1 MFSDNENP
9 GAEVSAGQ
17 AEPAIKT
24 AAESTNPNAV
34 PEEAVPA
41 PAEAHDASPGPLATE
56 PTDPTIAGVEPVGE
70 PGDPAVVDHSSVNSA
85 ADTGVTPTE
94 PVVDQEQFTE
104 HFAPEPVAVA
114 SAPLKS
120 VSEPDS
126 PAAADQSDAS
136 SELNSGEPSAESTAE
151 MEQLMEQYAAPH
163 QAPAEGEIESGQ
175 VVAVTD
181 LGVVVNLGGKTEG
194 LIPAQEFAELDGPF
208 PLVDGQPVEVQRTG
222 DRKDGYV
229 LLSYQRVRR
238 RRIWAK
244 VEEAYRKKTD
254 IVGKVVD
261 QIKGGLVVDIGVR
274 AFLPASQADTHAVR
288 DIDQWK
294 DREITVRVLK
304 MNRKRGNVVVSRRA
318 ILDEQAQAQRQAMLD
333 SLAEG
338 QIVRGVV
345 KNVTGYGA
353 FVDLGGIDGLLHI
366 TDMSWGRVASPLDA
380 VRPGEEV
387 EVKILKYDR
396 EKGRVSLG
404 RKQLLPDPWIT
415 VPERYSVGT
424 KFTGKIMSLTDYGA
438 FVELEPG
445 VEGLVHVSE
454 MSWSKRKQHPSKIVE
469 PGNDVEVIVLG
480 VDSNE
485 RRISL
490 GMKQAQT
497 DPWQQLAEK
506 YPVGTVVSGRIRN
519 LTEFGAFL
527 EIEEGFDGL
536 IHVSDISWT
545 GRVKNPADVFKK
557 GDTVEAKVLKIDVA
571 SRRVALGVKQVNDI
585 WSTWFENHKV
595 GDLIRGKVSRVTTF
609 GAFVEIAGGIEGLC
623 HISEIEERRPKGDGA
638 QTSLSGPR
646 ARHGGLLD
654 PGREYEFKIVKIS
667 AGQHKIGLS
676 YRAAQKQAE
685 RRDMEDYRSSRS
697 SAKATIGDAIM
708 AKRSL

>member
-9 GAEVSAGQ
+9 DAEVSAGQ
-17 AEPAIKT
+17 TATAATPAPQTINPTGQTEETLPAAVEAQDTAVAAPASGEPA
-24 AAESTNPNAV
+24 AV
-34 PEEAVPA
+34 MVSPA
-41 PAEAHDASPGPLATE
+41 
-56 PTDPTIAGVEPVGE
+56 
-70 PGDPAVVDHSSVNSA
+70 
-85 ADTGVTPTE
+85 
-94 PVVDQEQFTE
+94 
-104 HFAPEPVAVA
+104 EPVAAPDGTAAVEHSDMNAVA
-114 SAPLKS
+114 
-120 VSEPDS
+120 E
-126 PAAADQSDAS
+126 
-136 SELNSGEPSAESTAE
+136 SGEPSTESTAE

-208 PLVDGQPVEVQRTG
+208 PLQPGQPVEVQRTG

-238 RRIWAK
+238 RRAWGKI
-244 VEEAYRKKTD
+244 EEAYRNKTD
-254 IVGKVVD
+254 ITGKVVD
-261 QIKGGLVVDIGVR
+261 HIKGGLVVDIGVR
-274 AFLPASQADTHAVR
+274 AFLPASQADTHPVR
-288 DIDQWK
+288 DLVEWK
-294 DREITVRVLK
+294 DRELAVRVLK

-318 ILDEQAQAQRQAMLD
+318 ILDEQVQAQRQAMLD
-333 SLAEG
+333 SMAEG
-338 QIVRGVV
+338 QTVRGVV

-396 EKGRVSLG
+396 EKGRISLG
-404 RKQLLPDPWIT
+404 RKQLLPDPWAS
-415 VPERYSVGT
+415 VVERYVVGT
-424 KFTGKIMSLTDYGA
+424 KLTGKIMGLTDYGA

-445 VEGLVHVSE
+445 IEGLVHVSE
-454 MSWSKRKQHPSKIVE
+454 MSWSKRKQHPSKIVKV
-469 PGNDVEVIVLG
+469 GDDVEVSVLG

-490 GMKQAQT
+490 GMKQAQS

-506 YPVGTVVSGRIRN
+506 YPVGTVVSGKIRN

-545 GRVKNPADVFKK
+545 GRVKNPADVYKK
-557 GDTVEAKVLKIDVA
+557 GDAVEAKVLKIDPA
-571 SRRVALGVKQVNDI
+571 SRRVSLGVKQVNDI
-585 WSTWFENHKV
+585 WSTWFEKHKV
-595 GDLIRGKVSRVTTF
+595 GDLIRGRVSRVTTF
-609 GAFVEIAGGIEGLC
+609 GAFVEIADGIEGLC
-623 HISEIEERRPKGDGA
+623 HISEIEERRPKGDKA
-638 QTSLSGPR
+638 QTVAPR
-646 ARHGGLLD
+646 PGARPGGLLD

-667 AGQHKIGLS
+667 ADQHKIGLS
-676 YRAAQKQAE
+676 YRGAQKQAE
-685 RRDMEDYRSSRS
+685 RRDMEDYRATKS

>member
-17 AEPAIKT
+17 TATAATSAPETINPTVQTEETLPAAVKSQDTNVAAPASGEPA
-24 AAESTNPNAV
+24 AV
-34 PEEAVPA
+34 TV
-41 PAEAHDASPGPLATE
+41 
-56 PTDPTIAGVEPVGE
+56 
-70 PGDPAVVDHSSVNSA
+70 SSA
-85 ADTGVTPTE
+85 
-94 PVVDQEQFTE
+94 
-104 HFAPEPVAVA
+104 EPVA
-114 SAPLKS
+114 AP
-120 VSEPDS
+120 DG
-126 PAAADQSDAS
+126 AAAVEHSDMSAVA
-136 SELNSGEPSAESTAE
+136 ESGEPSTESTAE

-208 PLVDGQPVEVQRTG
+208 PLQPGQPVEVQRTG

-238 RRIWAK
+238 RRAWGRI
-244 VEEAYRKKTD
+244 EEAYRNKTD
-254 IVGKVVD
+254 ITGKVVD
-261 QIKGGLVVDIGVR
+261 HIKGGLVVDIGVR
-274 AFLPASQADTHAVR
+274 AFLPASQADTHPVR
-288 DIDQWK
+288 DLVEWK
-294 DREITVRVLK
+294 DRELAVRVLK

-318 ILDEQAQAQRQAMLD
+318 ILDEQVQAQRQAMLD
-333 SLAEG
+333 SMAEG
-338 QIVRGVV
+338 QTVRGVV

-396 EKGRVSLG
+396 EKGRISLG
-404 RKQLLPDPWIT
+404 RKQLLPDPWAS
-415 VPERYSVGT
+415 VVERYVVGT
-424 KFTGKIMSLTDYGA
+424 KLTGKIMGLTDYGA

-445 VEGLVHVSE
+445 IEGLVHVSE
-454 MSWSKRKQHPSKIVE
+454 MSWSKRKQHPSKIVKV
-469 PGNDVEVIVLG
+469 GDDVEVSVLG

-490 GMKQAQT
+490 GMKQAQS

-506 YPVGTVVSGRIRN
+506 YPVGTVVSGKIRN

-545 GRVKNPADVFKK
+545 GRVKNPADVYKK
-557 GDTVEAKVLKIDVA
+557 GDAVEAKVLKIDPA
-571 SRRVALGVKQVNDI
+571 SRRVSLASNR
-585 WSTWFENHKV
+585 STISGRRGSKN
-595 GDLIRGKVSRVTTF
+595 IR
-609 GAFVEIAGGIEGLC
+609 
-623 HISEIEERRPKGDGA
+623 
-638 QTSLSGPR
+638 
-646 ARHGGLLD
+646 
-654 PGREYEFKIVKIS
+654 S
-667 AGQHKIGLS
+667 AI
-676 YRAAQKQAE
+676 
-685 RRDMEDYRSSRS
+685 
-697 SAKATIGDAIM
+697 
-708 AKRSL
+708 

>member
-1 MFSDNENP
+1 MFSDNDNP
-9 GAEVSAGQ
+9 GTHGSAGQ
-17 AEPAIKT
+17 SAAAAAPAT
-24 AAESTNPNAV
+24 ESTTPAAENENSVSTA
-34 PEEAVPA
+34 
-41 PAEAHDASPGPLATE
+41 
-56 PTDPTIAGVEPVGE
+56 GE
-70 PGDPAVVDHSSVNSA
+70 P
-85 ADTGVTPTE
+85 
-94 PVVDQEQFTE
+94 
-104 HFAPEPVAVA
+104 A
-114 SAPLKS
+114 SAP
-120 VSEPDS
+120 PT
-126 PAAADQSDAS
+126 AA
-136 SELNSGEPSAESTAE
+136 GEPSAVTVTPPKEPVAAPDGPAAVEHSSGAAAAESDEPSTDSTAE

-194 LIPAQEFAELDGPF
+194 LIPAQEFAELEGPF
-208 PLVDGQPVEVQRTG
+208 PLKAGEPVEVQRTG
-222 DRKDGYV
+222 ERKEGYV

-238 RRIWAK
+238 RRVWSKI
-244 VEEAYRKKTD
+244 EEAYRNKTD
-254 IVGKVVD
+254 ITGKVVD
-261 QIKGGLVVDIGVR
+261 GIKGGLVVDIGVR
-274 AFLPASQADTHAVR
+274 AFLPASQADIHPVR
-288 DIDQWK
+288 DLDQWK

-318 ILDEQAQAQRQAMLD
+318 LMDEQVLAQRQTMLD

-338 QIVRGVV
+338 QTVRGVV

-366 TDMSWGRVASPLDA
+366 TDMSWSRIASPLDA
-380 VRPGEEV
+380 VQPGEEV

-396 EKGRVSLG
+396 EKMRVSLG
-404 RKQLLPDPWIT
+404 RKQLMADPWAS
-415 VPERYSVGT
+415 VPERYPIGA
-424 KFTGKIMSLTDYGA
+424 KLTGKVMGLTDYGA
-438 FVELEPG
+438 FIELEPG
-445 VEGLVHVSE
+445 IEGLVHVSE
-454 MSWSKRKQHPSKIVE
+454 MSWTKRKQHPSKIVNAGDE
-469 PGNDVEVIVLG
+469 VSVIVLG

-490 GMKQAQT
+490 GMKQAQA

-545 GRVKNPADVFKK
+545 GRIKNPAEVLKK
-557 GDTVEAKVLKIDVA
+557 GDTVEAKVLKIDAA
-571 SRRVALGVKQVNDI
+571 SRRVSLGVKQVNDI
-585 WSTWFENHKV
+585 WSSWFEKHKV
-595 GDLIRGKVSRVTTF
+595 GDLVRGKVSRVTTF
-609 GAFVEIAGGIEGLC
+609 GAFVEIAEGIEGLC
-623 HISEIEERRPKGDGA
+623 HISEIDERRGKGGDKPAPTG
-638 QTSLSGPR
+638 TGPR
-646 ARHGGLLD
+646 ARPNGLLD

-667 AGQHKIGLS
+667 PDQHKIGLS

-685 RRDMEDYRSSRS
+685 RREVEDYRSTKS
-697 SAKATIGDAIM
+697 SATATIGDAIM

>member
-9 GAEVSAGQ
+9 GADGFAG
-17 AEPAIKT
+17 KT
-24 AAESTNPNAV
+24 ATAAT
-34 PEEAVPA
+34 PA
-41 PAEAHDASPGPLATE
+41 PETINLNGQTEETLPAAVEAHDTAVPIS
-56 PTDPTIAGVEPVGE
+56 GE
-70 PGDPAVVDHSSVNSA
+70 PAAVTVSPA
-85 ADTGVTPTE
+85 
-94 PVVDQEQFTE
+94 
-104 HFAPEPVAVA
+104 EPVA
-114 SAPLKS
+114 AP
-120 VSEPDS
+120 DG
-126 PAAADQSDAS
+126 AAAVEHSDAS
-136 SELNSGEPSAESTAE
+136 AVAESGEPSTESTAE

-208 PLVDGQPVEVQRTG
+208 PLQPGQPVEVQRTG

-238 RRIWAK
+238 RRAWGKI
-244 VEEAYRKKTD
+244 EEAYRNKTD
-254 IVGKVVD
+254 ITGKVVD
-261 QIKGGLVVDIGVR
+261 HIKGGLVVDIGVR
-274 AFLPASQADTHAVR
+274 AFLPASQADTHPVR
-288 DIDQWK
+288 DLVEWK
-294 DREITVRVLK
+294 DRELAVRVLK

-318 ILDEQAQAQRQAMLD
+318 ILDEQVQAQRQAMLD
-333 SLAEG
+333 SMAEG
-338 QIVRGVV
+338 QTVRGVV

-396 EKGRVSLG
+396 EKGRISLG
-404 RKQLLPDPWIT
+404 RKQLLPDPWAS
-415 VPERYSVGT
+415 VVERYVVGT
-424 KFTGKIMSLTDYGA
+424 KLTGKIMGLTDYGA

-445 VEGLVHVSE
+445 IEGLVHVSE
-454 MSWSKRKQHPSKIVE
+454 MSWSKRKQHPSKIVKV
-469 PGNDVEVIVLG
+469 GDDVEVSVLG

-490 GMKQAQT
+490 GMKQAQS

-506 YPVGTVVSGRIRN
+506 YPVGTVVSGKIRN

-545 GRVKNPADVFKK
+545 GRVKNPADVYKK
-557 GDTVEAKVLKIDVA
+557 GDAVEAKVLKIDPA
-571 SRRVALGVKQVNDI
+571 SRRVSLGVKQVNDI
-585 WSTWFENHKV
+585 WSTWFEKHKV
-595 GDLIRGKVSRVTTF
+595 GDLIRGRVSRVTTF
-609 GAFVEIAGGIEGLC
+609 GAFVEIADGIEGLC
-623 HISEIEERRPKGDGA
+623 HISEIEERRPKGDKP
-638 QTSLSGPR
+638 QTVAPR
-646 ARHGGLLD
+646 PGVRPGGLLD

-667 AGQHKIGLS
+667 ADQHKIGLS
-676 YRAAQKQAE
+676 YRGAQKQAE
-685 RRDMEDYRSSRS
+685 RRDMEDYRATKS

>member
-1 MFSDNENP
+1 MLSDNENA
-9 GAEVSAGQ
+9 GAEISAGQ
-17 AEPAIKT
+17 STTATSAPESTIPTELTEEALPA
-24 AAESTNPNAV
+24 AAEI
-34 PEEAVPA
+34 
-41 PAEAHDASPGPLATE
+41 HDMS
-56 PTDPTIAGVEPVGE
+56 AG
-70 PGDPAVVDHSSVNSA
+70 
-85 ADTGVTPTE
+85 
-94 PVVDQEQFTE
+94 
-104 HFAPEPVAVA
+104 PVAVEPA
-114 SAPLKS
+114 AATVTPAEP
-120 VSEPDS
+120 VSEPDGSAEVEHSEVS
-126 PAAADQSDAS
+126 PAAD
-136 SELNSGEPSAESTAE
+136 SGEVSAESTAE

-163 QAPAEGEIESGQ
+163 QAPSEGEIESGQ

-181 LGVVVNLGGKTEG
+181 LGVVVDLGGKTEG

-208 PLVDGQPVEVQRTG
+208 PLLAGQPVEVQRTG
-222 DRKDGYV
+222 DRKEGYV

-238 RRIWAK
+238 RRIWSK
-244 VEEAYRKKTD
+244 IEEAYRNKTD
-254 IVGKVVD
+254 MIGKVVD
-261 QIKGGLVVDIGVR
+261 HIKGGLVVDIGVR

-294 DREITVRVLK
+294 DRELTVRVLK

-333 SLAEG
+333 AMAEG

-396 EKGRVSLG
+396 EKGRISLG
-404 RKQLLPDPWIT
+404 RKQLLPDPWIS
-415 VPERYSVGT
+415 VVERYPVGT
-424 KFTGKIMSLTDYGA
+424 KLTGKIMGLTDYGA
-438 FVELEPG
+438 FVEVEPG
-445 VEGLVHVSE
+445 IEGLVHVSE
-454 MSWSKRKQHPSKIVE
+454 MSWSKRKQHPSKIVKI
-469 PGNDVEVIVLG
+469 GDDVEVVVLG

-490 GMKQAQT
+490 GMKQAQA
-497 DPWQQLAEK
+497 DPWLQLAEK

-545 GRVKNPADVFKK
+545 GRVKNPAEVFKK
-557 GDTVEAKVLKIDVA
+557 GDAVEAKVLKIDAA

-585 WSTWFENHKV
+585 WSSWFEKHKV

-609 GAFVEIAGGIEGLC
+609 GAFVEIADGIEGLC
-623 HISEIEERRPKGDGA
+623 HISEIDERRPKGDKL
-638 QTSLSGPR
+638 QTAGPGPR
-646 ARHGGLLD
+646 ARKGGLLD

-667 AGQHKIGLS
+667 PDQHKIGLS

-685 RRDMEDYRSSRS
+685 RRDMEDYRSSRT
-697 SAKATIGDAIM
+697 SATATIGDAIM